1 MEWINTIAELK
12 LVSNSCNKKLFY
24 LFQVQVE
31 ISSSAK
37 KFNFN
42 KIKVICGITI
52 FQHRNVVSELKTNII
67 HLQTYLTLNSYPA
80 VNRIFRIKKKTEVNV
95 FKFNNKD
102 TRIFRGLYGTPINI

>member
-1 MEWINTIAELK
+1 MEWINTITELK

-24 LFQVQVE
+24 LFQVHVE

-80 VNRIFRIKKKTEVNV
+80 VNRIFRIKKKLKSMYSNLTI
-95 FKFNNKD
+95 K
-102 TRIFRGLYGTPINI
+102 TREFSEAYTGLP

>member
-1 MEWINTIAELK
+1 MEWINTITELK

-42 KIKVICGITI
+42 KIKVICGIAI
-52 FQHRNVVSELKTNII
+52 FLHRVENK
-67 HLQTYLTLNSYPA
+67 YPA
-80 VNRIFRIKKKTEVNV
+80 PPDIFTPQFISR
-95 FKFNNKD
+95 NK
-102 TRIFRGLYGTPINI
+102 